1 MQIKIYTQEACEF
14 NYTSSLNEY
23 TTPAMN
29 VYDDFVF
36 FSIEENYKPIGYS
49 PKLWKKKSNN
59 FKHMRNGIDHYRN

>member
-29 VYDDFVF
+29 IYDDFVF
-36 FSIEENYKPIGYS
+36 VSIEENYKPIGYS
-49 PKLWKKKSNN
+49 PKLWK
-59 FKHMRNGIDHYRN
+59 